1 MYHLSRPLTSPD
13 YFLGVSQT
21 KLLSKTFKNYCFMLV
36 EVLYVYALRKPEK
49 DAESLGDSDG
59 CELLYM
65 SYESI
70 PGRLE
75 EQST

>member
-1 MYHLSRPLTSPD
+1 
-13 YFLGVSQT
+13 
-21 KLLSKTFKNYCFMLV
+21 MLV

-75 EQST
+75 EQGT